1 MKHFIIAAGG
11 TGMRLLESFVHQCA
25 AGVYPGLE
33 FDILSIDTDSENKN
47 RQDLK
52 ALTEWYAQIR
62 GKTDPQSSRLF
73 SAKINAH
80 HFVTRMPQNN
90 SNNIENILQN
100 IPTSN
105 REENQLLA
113 KALLSKN
120 VREFNLDHGYRA
132 QTQLGSLHMFAT
144 ILNSARNISNN
155 EADENENILKAYI
168 QSLQN
173 SATDSKIMVMG
184 SVFGGTGASSVP
196 IIPKAL
202 NEAGKIII
210 GPTFTISDRS
220 FGCAVMTD
228 YFTFNPPLAAQEQT
242 EKIVAKAFRFRD
254 NSQLALD
261 YYSTQMGETY
271 KNIYLVGNNGLETK
285 ADYSNKNGAMTITG
299 GRDQDNPSHYLEL
312 ATAASVYHFLN
323 ANNTTTEY
331 YYKTLEIGNSQEEL
345 NFDTIIYNCKNNLL
359 EKGFANLLALE
370 ITRRTYS
377 GKISNFLERNQKIQL
392 EQVDSEILD
401 KYLERFQKF
410 YEGLEDSSNC
420 PNTNLL
426 NSESLKTLN
435 LGIVY
440 KDKKNHIEK
449 GSIFGNYINQV
460 NDKILVAEYS
470 LDTENQL
477 DNNTHR
483 IVNMFYNTFNQLTKI
498 N

>member
-47 RQDLK
+47 RQDLM
-52 ALTEWYAQIR
+52 ALTDWYAQIR
-62 GKTDPQSSRLF
+62 GNTDPQQNGLF
-73 SAKINAH
+73 SAKINAY

-90 SNNIENILQN
+90 TNNIESILQN
-100 IPTSN
+100 IPTTN
-105 REENQLLA
+105 REDNKLLA
-113 KALLSKN
+113 EALLSKN

-144 ILNSARNISNN
+144 ILNSARNISENK
-155 EADENENILKAYI
+155 ADENENILKDYI

-173 SATDSKIMVMG
+173 SATDAKIMVMG

-210 GPTFTISDRS
+210 GPTFTIHDRS

-242 EKIVAKAFRFRD
+242 EKIIAKAFRFRD

-261 YYSTQMGETY
+261 YYSTQMGDTY

-285 ADYSNKNGAMTITG
+285 ADYSNKNGSATITG
-299 GRDQDNPSHYLEL
+299 GAQQNNPSHYLEL
-312 ATAASVYHFLN
+312 TTSASVYHFLN
-323 ANNTTTEY
+323 ANNTSTEY
-331 YYKTLEIGNSQEEL
+331 YYKTLDIGNGQEEL
-345 NFDTIIYNCKNNLL
+345 DFDTIIYNCKENLL

-370 ITRRTYS
+370 ITRRTYN
-377 GKISNFLERNQKIQL
+377 GKMSDFLERNQKI
-392 EQVDSEILD
+392 EFNEVNSEIID
-401 KYLERFQKF
+401 KFLERFQHY
-410 YEGLEDSSNC
+410 YEGLEASSEC

-426 NSESLKTLN
+426 NNESIKTLN
-435 LGIVY
+435 VGVVF
-440 KDKKNHIEK
+440 KDKKNHLEK
-449 GSIFGNYINQV
+449 GSIFGNYIKKV
-460 NDKILVAEYS
+460 NNDILEAEYK
-470 LDTENQL
+470 LDNEEHL
-477 DNNTHR
+477 DNNTHKL
-483 IVNMFYNTFNQLTKI
+483 VNMFYNTFNQLTKI